1 MAQDLGT
8 GYILIQ
14 PSTKGLGKAI
24 EDPLASAV
32 QSASKSGGKTI
43 LSRIGGAF
51 TSVGKVGLAAIGTI
65 GGNVAAHEEPQP
77 DESELVWH
85 DHIDDEESEETEDD

>member
-14 PSTKGLGKAI
+14 PTTKGLGKAI

-51 TSVGKVGLAAIGTI
+51 TSVG
-65 GGNVAAHEEPQP
+65 
-77 DESELVWH
+77 
-85 DHIDDEESEETEDD
+85 